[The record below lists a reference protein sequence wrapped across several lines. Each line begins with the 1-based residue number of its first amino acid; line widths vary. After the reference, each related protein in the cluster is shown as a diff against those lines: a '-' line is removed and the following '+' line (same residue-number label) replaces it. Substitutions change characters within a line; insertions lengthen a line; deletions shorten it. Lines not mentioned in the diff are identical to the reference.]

1 MSVKKTIFREQEA
14 VNYVPNSS
22 VSAKLQRNYD
32 YSHIWFELTVNYSI
46 KKTSKYKYLHFAN
59 LIKSFQIFGN
69 GSTEFKNQAFAQL
82 FYQTYIYTRGR
93 LPFGWPKLNAS
104 LEDKEEDNTFKMRF
118 LVPFSSLLM
127 TKPSDTGLR
136 SNMFQTL
143 DYMVTWA
150 DANVVGDDINVKS
163 AQLKPV
169 SWERIEILAEG
180 EPAPS
185 NARLIQK
192 IQTEQITSSAS
203 GILINLPPN
212 KIYNDIFI
220 DLLNGST
227 GEACP
232 DAIKRIKFLN
242 GTDVITQVD
251 FDMLK
256 VENQRRYDIDDEL
269 FCNVYKNQIATN
281 QVINPRAH
289 AVLNF
294 SEVGH
299 YMSSLSLGAMNQP
312 QLSLDIALPK
322 DVNSLAIRL
331 CENYVE

>member
-1 MSVKKTIFREQEA
+1 MSVKKTIFREQES
-14 VNYVPNSS
+14 VSFVPNSS

-32 YSHIWFELTVNYSI
+32 YSHIWFELTC
-46 KKTSKYKYLHFAN
+46 KYKVDSGAAFNYLHFAN

-93 LPFGWPKLNAS
+93 LPFGIPS
-104 LEDKEEDNTFKMRF
+104 LTEGNNSFKMRF
-118 LVPFSSLLM
+118 IVPFSSLLM

-136 SNMFQTL
+136 SSQFQTL
-143 DYMVTWA
+143 DYAITWSDSNTVGKNIEVT
-150 DANVVGDDINVKS
+150 S
-163 AQLKPV
+163 AQLKPI
-169 SWERIEILAEG
+169 SWERIETLSEG
-180 EPAPS
+180 ESAPS
-185 NARLIQK
+185 NSRLIQK

-220 DLLNGST
+220 DLLNGNT
-227 GEACP
+227 GEAVV

-242 GTDVITQVD
+242 GTDVVTQVD
-251 FDMLK
+251 FDILK

-269 FCNVYKNQIATN
+269 FSRVYANEIKANQT
-281 QVINPRAH
+281 INPRAH

-294 SEVGH
+294 SAVGH

-312 QLSLDIALPK
+312 QLSLDIDLPS
-322 DVNSLAIRL
+322 DVTSLAIRL

>member
-1 MSVKKTIFREQEA
+1 MSVTKTIFREQES
-14 VNYVPNSS
+14 VGYVPNSS

-32 YSHIWFELTVNYSI
+32 YSHIWMELTVNYTAKNDS
-46 KKTSKYKYLHFAN
+46 TFKYLHFAN

-93 LPFGWPKLNAS
+93 LPFGIPQIGAS
-104 LEDKEEDNTFKMRF
+104 GDATAFQYKMRF
-118 LVPFSSLLM
+118 LVPFASLLM
-127 TKPSDTGLR
+127 SKPSDTGLR
-136 SNMFQTL
+136 SSQFQTL
-143 DYMVTWA
+143 DYMITWA
-150 DANVVGDDINVKS
+150 DSSVVGTNIDITS
-163 AQLKPV
+163 AQLKPI
-169 SWERIEILAEG
+169 SWERIETLVEG
-180 EPAPS
+180 EKQPS
-185 NARLIQK
+185 NSRLIQK

-220 DLLNGST
+220 DLINGT
-227 GEACP
+227 NGDAVEG
-232 DAIKRIKFLN
+232 AIKKIKFLN

-269 FCNVYKNQIATN
+269 FGRVYKDEIAKNAT
-281 QVINPRAH
+281 INPKAH

-294 SEVGH
+294 SAVGH

-312 QLSLDIALPK
+312 QLSLDIELPTG
-322 DVNSLAIRL
+322 VTSLAVRL

>member
-14 VNYVPNSS
+14 VNYVQNSS

-32 YSHIWFELTVNYSI
+32 YSHIWFELTVNYASN
-46 KKTSKYKYLHFAN
+46 KNSTFKYLHFAN

-93 LPFGWPKLNAS
+93 LPFGRPAVGT
-104 LEDKEEDNTFKMRF
+104 EESNSEAIFKMRF

-143 DYMVTWA
+143 DYLVTWA
-150 DANVVGDDINVKS
+150 DSSVVGTGIEVKS

-169 SWERIEILAEG
+169 SWERIETLEQG
-180 EPAPS
+180 EAAPS

-220 DLLNGST
+220 DLLNGTT

-232 DAIKRIKFLN
+232 GAIQRIKFLN

-256 VENQRRYDIDDEL
+256 VENQRRYDIDDEA
-269 FCNVYKNQIATN
+269 FCHIYADAIKANRTL
-281 QVINPRAH
+281 NPRAH

-294 SEVGH
+294 SAVGH

-312 QLSLDIALPK
+312 QLSLDIALPNG
-322 DVNSLAIRL
+322 VNSLAIRL

>member
-1 MSVKKTIFREQEA
+1 MSVTKTIFREQEA
-14 VNYVPNSS
+14 VSYVPNSS

-32 YSHIWFELTVNYSI
+32 YSHIWFEMSVNYTAKNS
-46 KKTSKYKYLHFAN
+46 SKFNYLHFAN

-93 LPFGWPKLNAS
+93 LPFGLPE
-104 LEDKEEDNTFKMRF
+104 LETGTEAKAKTFKMRF

-136 SNMFQTL
+136 SSAFQTL
-143 DYMVTWA
+143 DYLVTWA
-150 DANVVGDDINVKS
+150 DASVVGTDIAISS

-169 SWERIEILAEG
+169 SWERIEVLAEG
-180 EPAPS
+180 ESAPS

-220 DLLNGST
+220 DLINGKD
-227 GEACP
+227 GNACP
-232 DAIKRIKFLN
+232 GAIKRIKFLN

-269 FCNVYKNQIATN
+269 FCKVYADAITKNQT
-281 QVINPRAH
+281 INPRAH

-294 SEVGH
+294 SAVGH
-299 YMSSLSLGAMNQP
+299 YMSSLSLGKMNQP
-312 QLSLDIALPK
+312 QLSLDVELPNS
-322 DVNSLAIRL
+322 VNSLAIRL

>member
-1 MSVKKTIFREQEA
+1 MSVLKTIFREQES

-32 YSHIWFELTVNYSI
+32 YSHIWMELTVNYEAKS
-46 KKTSKYKYLHFAN
+46 TSTFKYLHFAN

-93 LPFGWPKLNAS
+93 LPFGIPEIGSDENA
-104 LEDKEEDNTFKMRF
+104 KTFSYKMRF
-118 LVPFSSLLM
+118 LVPFASPLM

-136 SNMFQTL
+136 SSQFQTL
-143 DYMVTWA
+143 DYMITWA
-150 DANVVGDDINVKS
+150 DSNVVGTDINVTN
-163 AQLKPV
+163 AQLKPI
-169 SWERIEILAEG
+169 SWERIETLSEG
-180 EPAPS
+180 ETQPS
-185 NARLIQK
+185 NSRLIQK

-220 DLLNGST
+220 DLIDGTSGNAVEG
-227 GEACP
+227 
-232 DAIKRIKFLN
+232 AIKKIKFLN

-269 FCNVYKNQIATN
+269 FSRVYKNEITTN
-281 QVINPRAH
+281 KTINPRAH

-294 SEVGH
+294 SAVGH
-299 YMSSLSLGAMNQP
+299 YMSSLSLGSMNQP
-312 QLSLDIALPK
+312 QLSLDIELPAG
-322 DVNSLAIRL
+322 VTSLAVRL

>member
-1 MSVKKTIFREQEA
+1 MSVKKTIFREQES
-14 VNYVPNSS
+14 VGYVPNSS

-32 YSHIWFELTVNYSI
+32 YSHIWMELTVNYKATNSS
-46 KKTSKYKYLHFAN
+46 TFKYLHFAN

-93 LPFGWPKLNAS
+93 LPFGIPEIGTETDAKS
-104 LEDKEEDNTFKMRF
+104 FSYKMRF
-118 LVPFSSLLM
+118 LVPFASLLM

-136 SNMFQTL
+136 SNQFQTL
-143 DYMVTWA
+143 DYMITWA
-150 DANVVGDDINVKS
+150 DSSVVGTNIEITS

-169 SWERIEILAEG
+169 SWERIETLAEG
-180 EPAPS
+180 ESQPS
-185 NARLIQK
+185 NSRLIQK

-220 DLLNGST
+220 DLINGTT
-227 GEACP
+227 GDAVEG
-232 DAIKRIKFLN
+232 AIKKIKFLN

-269 FCNVYKNQIATN
+269 FCRVYKEEIASN
-281 QVINPRAH
+281 KIINPKAH

-294 SEVGH
+294 SAVGH

-312 QLSLDIALPK
+312 QLSLDIDLPNG
-322 DVNSLAIRL
+322 VTSLAVRL

>member
-1 MSVKKTIFREQEA
+1 MSVTKTIFREQES
-14 VNYVPNSS
+14 VGYVPNSS

-32 YSHIWFELTVNYSI
+32 YSHIWMELSVNYTAKDS
-46 KKTSKYKYLHFAN
+46 SAFKYLHFAN

-93 LPFGWPKLNAS
+93 LPFGIPQIGTSGDATAFS
-104 LEDKEEDNTFKMRF
+104 YKMRF
-118 LVPFSSLLM
+118 LVPFASLLM

-136 SNMFQTL
+136 SSQFQTL
-143 DYMVTWA
+143 DYMITWA
-150 DANVVGDDINVKS
+150 DSSVVGTDIEVTS

-169 SWERIEILAEG
+169 SWERIETLVDG
-180 EPAPS
+180 EKAPS
-185 NARLIQK
+185 NSRLIQK

-203 GILINLPPN
+203 GILLNLPPN

-220 DLLNGST
+220 DLINGT
-227 GEACP
+227 NGNAVEG
-232 DAIKRIKFLN
+232 AIKKIKFLN
-242 GTDVITQVD
+242 GTDVVTQVD

-269 FCNVYKNQIATN
+269 FCRVYKDEITANKT
-281 QVINPRAH
+281 INPRAH

-294 SEVGH
+294 SAVGH
-299 YMSSLSLGAMNQP
+299 YMSSLSLGKMNQP
-312 QLSLDIALPK
+312 QLSLDIELPS
-322 DVNSLAIRL
+322 DVTSLAVRL

>member
-1 MSVKKTIFREQEA
+1 MSVTKTIFREQEA
-14 VNYVPNSS
+14 VSFVPNSS

-32 YSHIWFELTVNYSI
+32 YSHIWFEMSVNYTAKNS
-46 KKTSKYKYLHFAN
+46 SEFNYLHFAN

-93 LPFGWPKLNAS
+93 LPFGLPE
-104 LEDKEEDNTFKMRF
+104 LETGTEAKAKTFKMRF

-136 SNMFQTL
+136 SSAFQTL
-143 DYMVTWA
+143 DYLVTWA
-150 DANVVGDDINVKS
+150 DASVVGTDIAITS

-169 SWERIEILAEG
+169 SWERIEVLAEG
-180 EPAPS
+180 ESAPS

-220 DLLNGST
+220 DLINGKDGS
-227 GEACP
+227 ACP
-232 DAIKRIKFLN
+232 GAIKRIKFLN

-269 FCNVYKNQIATN
+269 FCKVYADAITKNQT
-281 QVINPRAH
+281 INPRAH

-294 SEVGH
+294 SAVGH
-299 YMSSLSLGAMNQP
+299 YMSSLSLGKMNQP
-312 QLSLDIALPK
+312 QLSLDIELPGS
-322 DVNSLAIRL
+322 VNSLAIRL

>member
-1 MSVKKTIFREQEA
+1 MSVKKTIFREQES
-14 VNYVPNSS
+14 VGYVPNSS

-32 YSHIWFELTVNYSI
+32 YSHIWMELTVNYKATNSS
-46 KKTSKYKYLHFAN
+46 TFKYLHFAN

-93 LPFGWPKLNAS
+93 LPFGIP
-104 LEDKEEDNTFKMRF
+104 EIGTDEYEETFSYKMRF
-118 LVPFSSLLM
+118 LVPFASLLM

-136 SNMFQTL
+136 SSQFQTL
-143 DYMVTWA
+143 DYMITWA
-150 DANVVGDDINVKS
+150 DSSVVGTDIEITS

-169 SWERIEILAEG
+169 SWERIETLTEG
-180 EPAPS
+180 EAQPS
-185 NARLIQK
+185 NSRLIQK

-220 DLLNGST
+220 DLINGTT
-227 GEACP
+227 GDAVEG
-232 DAIKRIKFLN
+232 AIKKIKFLN

-269 FCNVYKNQIATN
+269 FCRVYKNEIVSNQI
-281 QVINPRAH
+281 INPKAH

-294 SEVGH
+294 SAVGH

-312 QLSLDIALPK
+312 QLSLDIDLPK
-322 DVNSLAIRL
+322 GVTSLAVRL